1 MKCPKCSTYM
11 FGKPDPYCLVCDGTG
26 FVTCPEC
33 GGAVIDVGA
42 GDQIDDINTDGGG
55 KKRENVNISLPFD
68 WTFIGVGVVA
78 VVAIG
83 AFVFVKQKKV
93 SEKHLREVS
102 SNEFQNWIVQR
113 FSGKVSSPRE
123 SSMGIDGYT
132 GEGHPIL
139 IKQSD
144 NIGGNVIDGF
154 ASVIGKI
161 KASTGIVV
169 GFSFSDDV
177 YRGIVRAKRN
187 YRIEIKKVTVK
198 DLIQRKP
205 I

>member
-1 MKCPKCSTYM
+1 M

-33 GGAVIDVGA
+33 GGVVIDSGG
-42 GDQIDDINTDGGG
+42 GDRIGDVNADGGG
-55 KKRENVNISLPFD
+55 MRTENVNITLPFD
-68 WTFIGVGVVA
+68 WAFIGVGVVV
-78 VVAIG
+78 VVAIC

-102 SNEFQNWIVQR
+102 SNEFQNWVVQR
-113 FSGKVSSPRE
+113 FSGKVASPRE
-123 SSMGIDGYT
+123 ASMGIDGYT
-132 GEGHPIL
+132 EEGYPIL

-144 NIGGNVIDGF
+144 NIAGNVIDGF

-161 KASTGIVV
+161 KTSIGIVV
-169 GFSFSDDV
+169 AFSYSDDV

-187 YRIEIKKVTVK
+187 YGIEIKKVTVK
-198 DLIQRKP
+198 DLMHRKP
-205 I
+205 L